1 MREKEA
7 KLRKKNLKL
16 GGIIGILKDKEGQ
29 EQRDDDDNNDESS
42 GVYDK

>member
-16 GGIIGILKDKEGQ
+16 SGIIGILKDREGQ